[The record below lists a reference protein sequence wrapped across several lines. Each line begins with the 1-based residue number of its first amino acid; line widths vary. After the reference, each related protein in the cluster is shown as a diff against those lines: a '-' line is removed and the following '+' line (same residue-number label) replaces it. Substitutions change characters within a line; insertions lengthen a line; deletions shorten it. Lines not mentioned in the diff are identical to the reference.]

1 MFYDYNVSGQNFKKE
16 VKTFLFQYPSS
27 PHSTKEETPAKLSMG
42 RELLSKISS
51 FEQRLAS
58 KTFFKTNKNDK
69 ESKDKTKEFSDK
81 KNNMKTSDIKT
92 GVKSF
97 NKATKI
103 KQTTRMIS
111 NQIVL

>member
-27 PHSTKEETPAKLSMG
+27 PHSTKKETPAKLSMG

-69 ESKDKTKEFSDK
+69 ESKVKTKECSDK
-81 KNNMKTSDIKT
+81 KIIWKHLILRW
-92 GVKSF
+92 V
-97 NKATKI
+97 
-103 KQTTRMIS
+103 
-111 NQIVL
+111 